1 MCRMNV
7 IVQLFCRLPEK
18 TQKKPASDQGDG
30 LEKTGQRLAPFAP
43 DEPFRMAEW

>member
-1 MCRMNV
+1 MNV
-7 IVQLFCRLPEK
+7 IVQFFPPLAGK
-18 TQKKPASDQGDG
+18 NAKKKPASDRGDG